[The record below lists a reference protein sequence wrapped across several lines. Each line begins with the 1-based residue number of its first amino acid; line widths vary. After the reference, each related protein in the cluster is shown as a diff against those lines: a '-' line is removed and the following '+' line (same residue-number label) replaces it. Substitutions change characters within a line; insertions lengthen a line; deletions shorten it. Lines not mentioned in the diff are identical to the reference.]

1 MADKLIDPGA
11 PNWLDLA
18 FQKALSL
25 LPTQTGL
32 FSSAARPTNERLF
45 IETVGKGR
53 TAPITEADFTAAEL
67 QQLQQLVVENYKKQV
82 EDLNNTINYNLDFSK
97 RTSSPENKQLA
108 QEQIKD
114 AQLKL
119 KQLQANP
126 QGSVGYEA
134 YKNAP
139 TNFDTEAG
147 GTAGGSLATTLGRF
161 GYTLNPK
168 TNMISINDN
177 YKFNTYASPPN
188 TGEYRTNSMIEAAG
202 TGNVYPAI
210 RNMAGR
216 LLPPSKG
223 VPIYINLDYNDPF
236 GDTTK

>member
-1 MADKLIDPGA
+1 MDEKLVTPSA
-11 PNWLDLA
+11 PNLLDLA

-25 LPTQTGL
+25 MPSQTGL
-32 FSSAARPTNERLF
+32 FSSAPRPTNEKLF

-53 TAPITEADFTAAEL
+53 TTPITEADFTADEL
-67 QQLQQLVVENYKKQV
+67 RQLQQLVVEDYKKRVTSLQ
-82 EDLNNTINYNLDFSK
+82 NTIDYNKEFIN
-97 RTSSPENKQLA
+97 RTSTPENRVLA
-108 QEQIKD
+108 QQRIKE
-114 AQLKL
+114 AQVQL

-126 QGSVGYEA
+126 QGSVGYA
-134 YKNAP
+134 DYKDSQLSP
-139 TNFDTEAG
+139 DTEAG
-147 GTAGGSLATTLGRF
+147 KTVGGSLATTLGRF

-177 YKFNTYASPPN
+177 YKFNTYETPPN

-210 RNMAGR
+210 RDMAGR

-223 VPIYINLDYNDPF
+223 VPIYISLDYTDPF

>member
-1 MADKLIDPGA
+1 MEDKLIAPGQ
-11 PNWLDLA
+11 PNWIDLA
-18 FQKALSL
+18 FQKALSFM
-25 LPTQTGL
+25 PSQTGL
-32 FSSAARPTNERLF
+32 FSSAPRPTNEKLF

-53 TAPITEADFTAAEL
+53 TAAITEADFTADEL
-67 QQLQQLVVENYKKQV
+67 RQLQQLVMEDYKKQV
-82 EDLNNTINYNLDFSK
+82 TSLQNTIDYNLEFSK
-97 RTSSPENKQLA
+97 RTSTPENRVLA
-108 QEQIKD
+108 QERIKE

-126 QGSVGYEA
+126 QGSVGYSA
-134 YKNAP
+134 YKDAQLSP
-139 TNFDTEAG
+139 DTEAG
-147 GTAGGSLATTLGRF
+147 KTVGGSLATTLGRF

-168 TNMISINDN
+168 TNMISINDK
-177 YKFNTYASPPN
+177 YKFNTYETPPN
-188 TGEYRTNSMIEAAG
+188 MGEYKVNNMIESAG

>member
-1 MADKLIDPGA
+1 MP
-11 PNWLDLA
+11 
-18 FQKALSL
+18 SE
-25 LPTQTGL
+25 TGL
-32 FSSAARPTNERLF
+32 FSSAPRPTNEKLF

-53 TAPITEADFTAAEL
+53 TTPITEADFTVDEL
-67 QQLQQLVVENYKKQV
+67 KQLQQLVVEDYKKQV
-82 EDLNNTINYNLDFSK
+82 TALQNTIDYNREFSK
-97 RTSSPENKQLA
+97 RTNSPDNRVLI
-108 QEQIKD
+108 EQRIKE

-126 QGSVGYEA
+126 QGSIGYDA
-134 YKNAP
+134 YKGAP
-139 TNFDTEAG
+139 DTLDTEAG
-147 GTAGGSLATTLGRF
+147 KTAGGSLLTTLGQF
-161 GYTLNPK
+161 SYTLNPK

-188 TGEYRTNSMIEAAG
+188 TGEARTNSMIESAG
-202 TGNVYPAI
+202 AGNLYPAI

-223 VPIYINLDYNDPF
+223 VPVYINLDYKDPF